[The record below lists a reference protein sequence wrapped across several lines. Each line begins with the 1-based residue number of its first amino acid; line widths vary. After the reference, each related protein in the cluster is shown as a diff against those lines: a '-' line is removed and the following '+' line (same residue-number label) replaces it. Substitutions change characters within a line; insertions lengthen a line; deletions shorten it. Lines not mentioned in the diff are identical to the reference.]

1 MSDDAPKGMWARAL
15 DMADRTPE
23 SRNRYADLLR
33 AIAIS
38 CVVMGHWTMAAP
50 FLKDGA
56 PAIEHLLAIE
66 PWSRW
71 LTWCFQVMPVFFFVG
86 GFSNGMS
93 WEATLRKGGT
103 FGKWFGS
110 RLERLLGPTLAL
122 LLFWAAAAAIGHAL
136 GVPPEMIKSGSQI
149 ALVPTWFLAVYTLVC
164 MTVPWTHKAWERFGM
179 ASVVALMA
187 CAVVMDVIFFQVPS
201 LRWMAW
207 SNFLFIWLAVHQL
220 GYAWQDGLK
229 TGGLTLGVGIAG
241 LVALVALVHYG
252 PYPVSLVGVPGQ
264 MLPDGVTPLSNTR
277 PPKLPILAH
286 GLAQIGLLLALQ
298 GAANRWLSGRK
309 PWAATVLANSMIMT
323 LFLWHSTSM
332 MLLFGL
338 GFLLGGVGLEP
349 VPGTGAWWSIRPLW
363 ILAFAVGTV
372 PFVAVFRRFERTSGR
387 PPVGVARQVFG
398 CVAACVGLALLAIS
412 GVNDDAPLGLRWLP
426 LSMPLIGCA
435 IAGFGP
441 LALIEAKLRGASS
454 REAS

>member
-1 MSDDAPKGMWARAL
+1 MSDAPPQGMWARAL
-15 DMADRTPE
+15 DMADRTPA

-50 FLKDGA
+50 YLDAGE
-56 PAIEHLLAIE
+56 PAIAHLLAIQ
-66 PWSRW
+66 PWTRW
-71 LTWCFQVMPVFFFVG
+71 ITWAFQVMPVFFFVG

-103 FGKWFGS
+103 FSGWFAS

-122 LLFWAAAAAIGHAL
+122 ILFWAGAAAIGHAL
-136 GVPPEMIKSGSQI
+136 GVPAGMITSGSQI
-149 ALVPTWFLAVYTLVC
+149 ALVPTWFLAVYILVC
-164 MTVPWTHKAWERFGM
+164 MAVPLTHRAWERFGM
-179 ASVVALMA
+179 ASVVVTMAL
-187 CAVVMDVIFFQVPS
+187 AVVMDVLFFNVPS

-207 SNFLFIWLAVHQL
+207 SNFLFIWLSVHQL

-229 TGGLTLGVGIAG
+229 SGGTTLLVGLVSLGVLA
-241 LVALVALVHYG
+241 ALVHFG
-252 PYPVSLVGVPGQ
+252 PYPISLVGVPGQ
-264 MLPDGVTPLSNTR
+264 TLADGTSLSNTR

-298 GAANRWLSGRK
+298 GAANRWLSRRK
-309 PWAATVLANSMIMT
+309 PWAATVLANGMIMT
-323 LFLWHSTSM
+323 VFLWHSTSM

-349 VPGTGAWWSIRPLW
+349 TPGSGAWWSIRPFW
-363 ILAFAVGTV
+363 ILGFAVATV
-372 PFVAVFRRFERTSGR
+372 PFIGVFRRFERTSGR
-387 PPVGVARQVFG
+387 PPVALPRLIVG
-398 CVAACVGLALLAIS
+398 CVLACVGLALLAIS
-412 GVNDDAPLGLRWLP
+412 GVNGDGPLGLRWVPLSLP
-426 LSMPLIGCA
+426 LVGCA

-441 LALIEAKLRGASS
+441 LALIEAKLRGVTP
-454 REAS
+454 EPG

>member
-1 MSDDAPKGMWARAL
+1 
-15 DMADRTPE
+15 
-23 SRNRYADLLR
+23 
-33 AIAIS
+33 
-38 CVVMGHWTMAAP
+38 
-50 FLKDGA
+50 
-56 PAIEHLLAIE
+56 
-66 PWSRW
+66 
-71 LTWCFQVMPVFFFVG
+71 
-86 GFSNGMS
+86 
-93 WEATLRKGGT
+93 
-103 FGKWFGS
+103 
-110 RLERLLGPTLAL
+110 
-122 LLFWAAAAAIGHAL
+122 
-136 GVPPEMIKSGSQI
+136 MIKSGSQI
-149 ALVPTWFLAVYTLVC
+149 ALVPTWFLAVYVLVC

-179 ASVVALMA
+179 ASVVVLMV

-229 TGGLTLGVGIAG
+229 TGGLTLGVGVAG
-241 LVALVALVHYG
+241 LAALVALVHYG

-264 MLPDGVTPLSNTR
+264 TLPDGITSLSNTR

-349 VPGTGAWWSIRPLW
+349 TPGTGAWWSIRPLW

-372 PFVAVFRRFERTSGR
+372 PFVAIFRRFERTSGR
-387 PPVGVARQVFG
+387 PPVGVARQVIG

-412 GVNDDAPLGLRWLP
+412 GVNDDGPLGLRWIP
-426 LSMPLIGCA
+426 LSMPFIGCA

-441 LALIEAKLRGASS
+441 IALIEARLRGTGSPSAS
-454 REAS
+454 